1 MASGSICAADPGAL
15 PTADAR
21 PVEAAG
27 EQLLG
32 GRYRIEELVGQGGM
46 ARVYRATD
54 ELLDRVVAVKVFAAA
69 AVDDADRFRR
79 ESETRVLASLSHP
92 SLVTLYDASTAP
104 DGSGYLVMEFVD
116 GGTLADRIARGPLAP
131 HHVANLAADLGEA
144 LHVVHAAGVIHRD
157 IKPPNVLLRAAHGR
171 PFQATL
177 ADFGIAYLADAARM
191 TTPGMAVGTA
201 AYFSPEQARGAEPT
215 PASDIYALGLVLIEA
230 LTGRRAFP
238 QTTPIEAAV
247 ARLHTPPAVP
257 SGFGYGWRSLLTA
270 MTATDPLAR
279 PTAAE
284 IAERARSL
292 TTDEAR
298 TTAAVP
304 VATER
309 AVPTP
314 AAAVAPVSPAPV
326 APTALAPTP
335 VAQSALSPTEVVP
348 TAAMPDR
355 RVRRRRARRAL
366 RTRVAAVGVGAAVV
380 ALGIWSGVAAGAP
393 GTDATG
399 VRQLESRTAVV
410 REDVAD
416 EPADQA
422 TTVPPADQAGDVSP
436 ASTEQQP
443 EQALPEEPAVEPAAE
458 QAPQP
463 VVAPAA
469 EQDQGPKGS
478 AERGAK
484 ASDSAGAGVETQGN
498 GNGNGKPGGG
508 KPGK

>member
-1 MASGSICAADPGAL
+1 MTSGSICAADPGAF

-104 DGSGYLVMEFVD
+104 DGSGYLVMEFVG

-131 HHVANLAADLGEA
+131 HHVASLAADLGEA
-144 LHVVHAAGVIHRD
+144 LQVVHAAGVIHRD

-298 TTAAVP
+298 PTAAVP
-304 VATER
+304 VPTEP
-309 AVPTP
+309 AVPTAA
-314 AAAVAPVSPAPV
+314 AAAVPVPLAPV

-335 VAQSALSPTEVVP
+335 VLQSALSPTEVVP

-366 RTRVAAVGVGAAVV
+366 RARVATVGVGAAVV
-380 ALGIWSGVAAGAP
+380 ALGIWGGVAAGAP

-410 REDVAD
+410 REQVAD
-416 EPADQA
+416 ESADQA
-422 TTVPPADQAGDVSP
+422 TTAPPSDQTSDVSP
-436 ASTEQQP
+436 ASTEQ
-443 EQALPEEPAVEPAAE
+443 QALPEEPAVEPAAE
-458 QAPQP
+458 QVPQP

-498 GNGNGKPGGG
+498 GNGRSGGG